1 MVFQNYALYPHMR
14 VWDNLAFAL
23 KLRRTPKPALQERV
37 GSVAGVLGLKELI
50 DRKPGALSGGQRQR
64 VAIGRAMVREP
75 QAYLMD
81 EPLSNLDA
89 KLRVGMRAELARLHE
104 RLGVTTVYVTHDQV
118 EAMTLGDRVAVMRDG
133 TVQQCDTPERL
144 YEEPA
149 NVFVAAFMGSPA
161 MNLAPGELRGG
172 RLTLAGVEIPL
183 ASAPR
188 HEGAVIA
195 GVRPTDLRP
204 DPEDGAPRAARRA
217 RGRRAARRREPRDLP
232 GRGPA
237 PGGRGGGG
245 ARRGDRG
252 GRGDAARRRRP
263 RALHRGDPGAAAI
276 RARRGRRVRRVA
288 GGDPPVRPGLGG
300 RAAVIPPYA
309 GLFGQEEAT
318 RPGLSVADAALRLWR
333 LAYAHRRLHAL
344 AVDLLPGTPEWEVK
358 CALGLHLWL
367 DAEHATALERRVN
380 ELRHPSV
387 DVGVAPDA
395 ALALA
400 FDELDHV
407 RDTGE
412 LLAAGYLV
420 ARAAVVEELRAYL
433 GRHEPARRPSVGAD
447 RRGGAAR
454 RGARARVGT
463 RGRRGGAG
471 GERLAGARRRA
482 ARRDGR
488 GGGRIA
494 PPRCAR
500 RPDRRCAIRR
510 CGATRASS
518 IPSTSPRRS
527 TRICEDEA
535 RPPDERAYALA
546 YKRLREI
553 DVPEWMAPIIA
564 DAGGEP
570 FERRRELSRQ
580 LWDEVRHAMMG
591 QAALERQ
598 GVRFHAYPIE
608 IQGSMALNTRF
619 TPREAHLML
628 WVIEQDLMAA
638 ATGKKHELEIA
649 ALHGDPLLMTFQDFD
664 WADEVLHARTGR
676 RWIVASFPSRDAAEA
691 AARDVWRRYDVV
703 AAELAERSEQAEWW
717 PAFLAAMRAGAPVRD
732 S

>member
-1 MVFQNYALYPHMR
+1 
-14 VWDNLAFAL
+14 
-23 KLRRTPKPALQERV
+23 
-37 GSVAGVLGLKELI
+37 
-50 DRKPGALSGGQRQR
+50 
-64 VAIGRAMVREP
+64 
-75 QAYLMD
+75 
-81 EPLSNLDA
+81 
-89 KLRVGMRAELARLHE
+89 
-104 RLGVTTVYVTHDQV
+104 
-118 EAMTLGDRVAVMRDG
+118 
-133 TVQQCDTPERL
+133 
-144 YEEPA
+144 
-149 NVFVAAFMGSPA
+149 
-161 MNLAPGELRGG
+161 
-172 RLTLAGVEIPL
+172 
-183 ASAPR
+183 
-188 HEGAVIA
+188 
-195 GVRPTDLRP
+195 
-204 DPEDGAPRAARRA
+204 
-217 RGRRAARRREPRDLP
+217 
-232 GRGPA
+232 
-237 PGGRGGGG
+237 
-245 ARRGDRG
+245 
-252 GRGDAARRRRP
+252 
-263 RALHRGDPGAAAI
+263 
-276 RARRGRRVRRVA
+276 
-288 GGDPPVRPGLGG
+288 
-300 RAAVIPPYA
+300 VIPPYA

-344 AVDLLPGTPEWEVK
+344 AVAVLPGTPEWEVK
-358 CALGLHLWL
+358 CVLGLHLWL
-367 DAEHATALERRVN
+367 DAEHATALEGRVN

-387 DVGVAPDA
+387 DVGVAPDP

-420 ARAAVVEELRAYL
+420 ARAAVVDELRAYL
-433 GRHEPARRPSVGAD
+433 AVTNPLADHPSV
-447 RRGGAAR
+447 RIVEAALR
-454 RGARARVGT
+454 D
-463 RGRRGGAG
+463 
-471 GERLAGARRRA
+471 GERALAWGRA
-482 ARRDGR
+482 AAEAVPAGSDWPAQVGALFSAAGEPEPDRAGLRSAAGPPVRDPAVRRDAR
-488 GGGRIA
+488 FADPFNQSA
-494 PPRCAR
+494 PI
-500 RPDRRCAIRR
+500 D
-510 CGATRASS
+510 
-518 IPSTSPRRS
+518 
-527 TRICEDEA
+527 RICDDEA

-564 DAGGEP
+564 DAAGEP

-598 GVRFHAYPIE
+598 GVPFHAYPIE

-676 RWIVASFPSRDAAEA
+676 RSIVAEFPSREAAEA

-717 PAFLAAMRAGAPVRD
+717 PAFLAAMRAGAPARD
-732 S
+732 